1 MEVFMGTV
9 IFGIIAFVCFLDLLF
24 FIKTIRGGSGSD
36 ITEWLCYPFFG
47 LIPLNMFV
55 AIIVR
60 LLEAGMVFLFIGS
73 LF

>member
-1 MEVFMGTV
+1 MGTV
-9 IFGIIAFVCFLDLLF
+9 IFGIIALVCLLDLLF
-24 FIKTIRGGSGSD
+24 FIKTIRGGSGAN
-36 ITEWLCYPFFG
+36 ITEWLCYPLFG
-47 LIPLNMFV
+47 LIPLKMSV

>member
-1 MEVFMGTV
+1 MGTV
-9 IFGIIAFVCFLDLLF
+9 ILVIIAVVCFSDLAF
-24 FIKTIRGGSGSD
+24 FIKKILGGSGAN
-36 ITEWLCYPFFG
+36 ITEWLCYPLFG

-60 LLEAGMVFLFIGS
+60 LLEAGMFFLFIGS